1 MIKCTGGINLQSSAQ
16 QPNFRLQF
24 MDKKCIASTK
34 EGPQSVPT
42 RMSTLTTTMRSLG
55 NQIHSKV
62 DSLGSSE
69 GNMSVESIDS
79 WVYDGK
85 DEFSELGDRI
95 DAAPLP
101 LPKVGGKV
109 TVTLVRHGQSTW
121 NARNRVQGSSNFSV
135 LTEKGVYQA
144 EMAAELLKGNVFG
157 HVFVSP
163 LSRAR
168 QTADKIMERVQVM
181 KNRPEIILPSLRE
194 IDLYS
199 FQGMDKFSRRAEVSA
214 EYAQW
219 KANPSAFEID
229 GHAPVR
235 ELWYRASLAW
245 QSILC
250 MVIAEEAEDDIL
262 VVAHNAV
269 NQALLCTAMGLPPEL
284 FRKITQSNAAYSQIA
299 FTNNGKK
306 MKVCINCTN
315 SFPSVDM
322 LAREVLP
329 HSGKAQKFLR
339 HKFVLV
345 CSDDSGD
352 ATLKHIHEE
361 YLKEDNNTV
370 PCVVAIGSPSEQA
383 ADVMTTVEATLSAHT
398 SSTILAAASAEACNL
413 IIKSLMGIHDD
424 HVSFMLSPG
433 SVSILSIVSG
443 GSNGTTSSASIICT
457 NYSIPF

>member
-1 MIKCTGGINLQSSAQ
+1 MRCIGQFNAQSSSLKCQ
-16 QPNFRLQF
+16 IKTKTL
-24 MDKKCIASTK
+24 DKKCTESSKGRT
-34 EGPQSVPT
+34 ELPT
-42 RMSTLTTTMRSLG
+42 RFSSLTTTMRTPG
-55 NQIHSKV
+55 NQMPSQVK
-62 DSLGSSE
+62 SLESSE
-69 GNMSVESIDS
+69 GNISVESVDS

-85 DEFSELGDRI
+85 DEFSELGDRL

-101 LPKVGGKV
+101 LPVVRGEV

-144 EMAAELLKGNVFG
+144 EMAAELLEGNVFG
-157 HVFVSP
+157 RVFVSP
-163 LSRAR
+163 LARAR
-168 QTADKIMERVQVM
+168 QTADKILERVT
-181 KNRPEIILPSLRE
+181 KKRPEIILPSLRE

-199 FQGMDKFSRRAEVSA
+199 FQGMDKFSKRAETSA

-245 QSILC
+245 QHILSNC
-250 MVIAEEAEDDIL
+250 VNDAIDEAEDDIL

-284 FRKITQSNAAYSQIA
+284 FRRITQSNAAYSQIS
-299 FTNNGKK
+299 FTNNGEV
-306 MKVCINCTN
+306 MKICINCTN

-322 LAREVLP
+322 MAREILP

-352 ATLKHIHEE
+352 ATLKHILEE

-370 PCVVAIGSPSEQA
+370 PCVVAMGTPSEQA

-398 SSTILAAASAEACNL
+398 SSTILAAASAEACNI
-413 IIKSLMGIHDD
+413 IIKGLMDIQYD
-424 HVSFMLSPG
+424 HVSFVLSPG
-433 SVSILSIVSG
+433 SVSILSIVTDD
-443 GSNGTTSSASIICT
+443 SNGTTPCASIICT
-457 NYSIPF
+457 NYSFPF

>member
-1 MIKCTGGINLQSSAQ
+1 MPSQVK
-16 QPNFRLQF
+16 
-24 MDKKCIASTK
+24 
-34 EGPQSVPT
+34 
-42 RMSTLTTTMRSLG
+42 SLEY
-55 NQIHSKV
+55 
-62 DSLGSSE
+62 SE
-69 GNMSVESIDS
+69 GNISVESIDS

-85 DEFSELGDRI
+85 DEFSELGDRL

-101 LPKVGGKV
+101 LPVVGGTV

-135 LTEKGVYQA
+135 LTEKGVHQA
-144 EMAAELLKGNVFG
+144 EMAAELLKATVFG

-163 LSRAR
+163 LARAR
-168 QTADKIMERVQVM
+168 QTADKILERVT
-181 KNRPEIILPSLRE
+181 KKRPEIILPSLRE

-199 FQGMDKFSRRAEVSA
+199 FQGMDKFSKRAETSA

-245 QSILC
+245 QCILSNC
-250 MVIAEEAEDDIL
+250 VKDTTEETEDKIL

-269 NQALLCTAMGLPPEL
+269 NQALLCTAIGLPPEL
-284 FRKITQSNAAYSQIA
+284 FRRITQSNAAYSQIS
-299 FTNNGKK
+299 FTNNGGG
-306 MKVCINCTN
+306 MRICINCTN

-322 LAREVLP
+322 LAREILP
-329 HSGKAQKFLR
+329 NSGKAQKILR
-339 HKFVLV
+339 HKFILV

-352 ATLKHIHEE
+352 ATLKRILEE

-370 PCVVAIGSPSEQA
+370 PCVVAMGTPSEQA

-398 SSTILAAASAEACNL
+398 SSTILAAASSEACNI
-413 IIKSLMGIHDD
+413 IIKSLMDIRYE
-424 HVSFMLSPG
+424 HVCFMLSPG
-433 SVSILSIVSG
+433 SVSILSIVSD
-443 GSNGTTSSASIICT
+443 GSNGTTPCASIICT
-457 NYSIPF
+457 NYSLPF

>member
-1 MIKCTGGINLQSSAQ
+1 
-16 QPNFRLQF
+16 
-24 MDKKCIASTK
+24 
-34 EGPQSVPT
+34 
-42 RMSTLTTTMRSLG
+42 
-55 NQIHSKV
+55 
-62 DSLGSSE
+62 
-69 GNMSVESIDS
+69 MSVESIDS
-79 WVYDGK
+79 WIYDGK
-85 DEFSELGDRI
+85 DEFSELGDRM

-101 LPKVGGKV
+101 LPNVGGKV

-121 NARNRVQGSSNFSV
+121 NARNRIQGSSNFSV

-163 LSRAR
+163 LARAR
-168 QTADKIMERVQVM
+168 QTADKILERVTTKRQ
-181 KNRPEIILPSLRE
+181 EIILPSLRE

-219 KANPSAFEID
+219 KANPSAFKID

-245 QSILC
+245 QYILNGS
-250 MVIAEEAEDDIL
+250 MNNATEEAEDDIL

-269 NQALLCTAMGLPPEL
+269 NQALLCTAMGLPSEL
-284 FRKITQSNAAYSQIA
+284 FRRITQSNAAYSQIS
-299 FTNNGKK
+299 FTNDEAE
-306 MKVCINCTN
+306 MEVCINCTN

-322 LAREVLP
+322 LAREILP

-345 CSDDSGD
+345 CSDDSGG
-352 ATLKHIHEE
+352 ATLKHILEE
-361 YLKEDNNTV
+361 YLTEAHNTV

-383 ADVMTTVEATLSAHT
+383 ADILTTVEATLSAHT

-413 IIKSLMGIHDD
+413 ILKKLMDIQYNR
-424 HVSFMLSPG
+424 VSFMLSPG
-433 SVSILSIVSG
+433 SVSILSIESD
-443 GSNGTTSSASIICT
+443 GSNGTTTPCASIICT
-457 NYSIPF
+457 NYTFAF